1 MPIATSR
8 NVRPARATD
17 CAAVIELDPQ
27 ADGRTGL
34 LRRAIEEQRCFVVE
48 ACATSRALDGYV
60 VIAFRRFFGRDFVEL
75 LLVHDDARRL
85 GHGRAL
91 LRAAVIAAQT
101 ERVFSS
107 TNESNAPMRALFA
120 AEGWTFSGR
129 LDGLDEGDP
138 ELVFFVDRPSLAPAP
153 RRAR

>member
-1 MPIATSR
+1 MQIATSP
-8 NVRPARATD
+8 NVRTARASD

-27 ADGRTGL
+27 GDERAVL
-34 LRRAIEEQRCFVVE
+34 LRRAIEENRCLVVE
-48 ACATSRALDGYV
+48 AHAAPRALDGF
-60 VIAFRRFFGRDFVEL
+60 VIIAPRQFFGRDFVEL
-75 LLVHDDARRL
+75 LRVHDDARRL

-91 LRAAVIAAQT
+91 LRAAVMAAQT

-138 ELVFFVDRPSLAPAP
+138 ELVFFVDRVA
-153 RRAR
+153 ART